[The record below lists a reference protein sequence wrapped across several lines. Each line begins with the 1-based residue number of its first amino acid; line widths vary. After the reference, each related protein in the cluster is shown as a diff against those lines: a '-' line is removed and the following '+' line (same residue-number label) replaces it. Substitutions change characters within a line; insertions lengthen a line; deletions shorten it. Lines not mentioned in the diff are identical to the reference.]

1 MIMKSKIND
10 RGFTLIEIITSVVV
24 ISIIAVIVG
33 TGFVQ
38 ITNGYIMSKKN
49 STVAQQGQIVVARI
63 KKELAASKS
72 ITCGSANMVTYKINR
87 DSSDEYSTIY
97 WAGGSNPL
105 RLKTN
110 SDCLNCAGIC
120 TGGDI
125 LVENV
130 VLSDDPQKQYIFRYC
145 NNQTDCSVNYD
156 SSGYKSATVT
166 SIEVTLLMIGYEDT
180 KIKIAYPDFV
190 VLNLEAGS

>member
-1 MIMKSKIND
+1 MKSKKND

-49 STVAQQGQIVVARI
+49 STVAQQGQIATARI
-63 KKELAASKS
+63 KKELASSKS
-72 ITCGSANMVTYKINR
+72 ITCGSANMVTYK
-87 DSSDEYSTIY
+87 DSSEEDSTIY
-97 WAGGSNPL
+97 WASGSNPL

-110 SDCLNCAGIC
+110 SDCLSCAGIC

-125 LVENV
+125 LVENI

-145 NNQTDCSVNYD
+145 KNPTDCSVNYG
-156 SSGYKSATVT
+156 SSGYTSATVT
-166 SIEVTLLMIGYEDT
+166 SIEVTLLMKGYEDT